1 MKFVKGQSGNPAG
14 RPRGARN
21 KATIMLENMLHGDAE
36 AIISKAVELA
46 KVGDPVA
53 LRICMDRLAPRR
65 ANTVDFELPPLGS
78 AADTVAAAAS
88 IVAAVAAGDLTPG
101 EAADLAKAID
111 IYLRALATTAFE
123 QRLAKLEGTGGHG
136 ALLPE
141 DGAPDGTRPPACEQP
156 RGPRLIQGWSAR
168 GEPPPEG
175 DGPGCPG
182 SLGSSG

>member
-36 AIISKAVELA
+36 AIIGKAVELA

-123 QRLAKLEGTGGHG
+123 QRLAKLEGAGGHG

-141 DGAPDGTRPPACEQP
+141 DGARPLACEQP
-156 RGPRLIQGWSAR
+156 LQLPSFHAGPDQPAIENAAGDSAQ
-168 GEPPPEG
+168 
-175 DGPGCPG
+175 
-182 SLGSSG
+182 